1 MNRAH
6 SYAQV
11 PVQDSNSSSSNSIN
25 DDIITPSN
33 NGSGSGSATGGIS
46 SKSKGKQNSKGY
58 TTLHND
64 DEDDDDVAEDSV
76 MLRPMTTASSSAPRR
91 SIYPSRRQHHRL
103 NDHDD
108 DEEDDDF
115 DDREIYDHQGDNEIS
130 IAPPLQGSSSAS
142 TSSAAGPSSTSFNA
156 AGNQGSSSWFSS
168 GSRGMSGARTTNR
181 SFLARLTG
189 RQRPDRDARIMIQTT
204 MDGVFSN
211 LSAKP
216 RVEKPIEEELPPSY
230 KSAALDISPAYYETT
245 VNSSAAGFY
254 MDEDEALVDG
264 LPVGGILG
272 FMWNM
277 IISMSFQFV
286 GFFLTY
292 LLHTSHATKNG
303 SKAGLGFT
311 FMSMG
316 YQMLQGKSLTEDG
329 TSQDEPSLDADTG
342 YMGNIPP
349 ASEIDLPLQSTSEYY
364 WLSWFMVILGAAI
377 VAQSLFEFARAK
389 RTQIV
394 VNASSSEALEE
405 SVSASTAAGAAQA
418 FALAMFTAQV
428 ANPQPASESAS
439 TSGSGSGSTA
449 APGSTASLSSTTA
462 GTALGAPS
470 GSRTVVVMMP

>member
-1 MNRAH
+1 
-6 SYAQV
+6 
-11 PVQDSNSSSSNSIN
+11 
-25 DDIITPSN
+25 
-33 NGSGSGSATGGIS
+33 
-46 SKSKGKQNSKGY
+46 
-58 TTLHND
+58 
-64 DEDDDDVAEDSV
+64 
-76 MLRPMTTASSSAPRR
+76 
-91 SIYPSRRQHHRL
+91 
-103 NDHDD
+103 
-108 DEEDDDF
+108 
-115 DDREIYDHQGDNEIS
+115 
-130 IAPPLQGSSSAS
+130 
-142 TSSAAGPSSTSFNA
+142 
-156 AGNQGSSSWFSS
+156 
-168 GSRGMSGARTTNR
+168 
-181 SFLARLTG
+181 
-189 RQRPDRDARIMIQTT
+189 MIQTT

-245 VNSSAAGFY
+245 VNSPAAGFY

-264 LPVGGILG
+264 LPVGGLLG

-329 TSQDEPSLDADTG
+329 TSQDEPSIDADTG

-349 ASEIDLPLQSTSEYY
+349 ASEIDPPLQSTSEYY

-418 FALAMFTAQV
+418 FALAMFTAQT
-428 ANPQPASESAS
+428 ANPQPAFAS
-439 TSGSGSGSTA
+439 TSSTGA
-449 APGSTASLSSTTA
+449 ATPGSTSAPPSSTTA
-462 GTALGAPS
+462 GAASGAPS